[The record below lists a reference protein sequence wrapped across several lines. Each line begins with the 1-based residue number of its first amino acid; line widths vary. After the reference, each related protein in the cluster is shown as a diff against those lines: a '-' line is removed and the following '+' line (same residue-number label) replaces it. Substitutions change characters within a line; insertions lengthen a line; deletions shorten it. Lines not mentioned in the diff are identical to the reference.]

1 MQEIIASSSLQQLD
15 SYYVNVILFSVSVSK
30 PTRKLYGSS
39 VEWYTVEADVTYIK
53 NIFKNSRLYHR
64 LEKNFEN

>member
-30 PTRKLYGSS
+30 PTRKLYGCS
-39 VEWYTVEADVTYIK
+39 VEWYTVEAYVTYIK